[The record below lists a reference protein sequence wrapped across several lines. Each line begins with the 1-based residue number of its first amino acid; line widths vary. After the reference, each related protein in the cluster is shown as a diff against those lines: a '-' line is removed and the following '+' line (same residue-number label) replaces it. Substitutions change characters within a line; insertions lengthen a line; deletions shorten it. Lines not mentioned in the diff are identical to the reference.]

1 MNDPTSA
8 SRDSF
13 LPSGAT
19 TRVGQY
25 ELLTALGKGGMAY
38 VYLARKMGSGGFER
52 LVAVKVMHRNIAA
65 DEEFVQMFLDEARLA
80 ARIHHPNVVSIL
92 DLGNDSD
99 QLYMV
104 MDYIEGD
111 TLAAI
116 QRTAIGLQRTIP
128 LGISLRIV
136 LDALIG
142 LDAAHNLRGPD
153 GEWLQLIHRDVSPQ
167 NILVGSD
174 GAARLVDFGIARAE
188 RRLSLTSVGMLKGK
202 APFMAPEQLE
212 GGVVDRRADVFSMGV
227 TLWETLALR
236 RCFPARARP
245 DLIHESLKAPYR
257 SLLMFTDQIP
267 EQLDG
272 LCEKALAYDP
282 ADRYASAGEFAD
294 AIEANFRAD
303 IATQRQ
309 VGQFMSAVVSEKI
322 GRERDAVRQA
332 SSRNSEVDLGRAR
345 TSTPDPNSVLGRV
358 DSSVKPLLSAATTAT
373 GSTRH
378 RKDSIGAL
386 ELRAPTPPPSL
397 ELQAASGF
405 NPLIAPNSRPSR
417 PPNPMRAPTPAP
429 KGRGAQGRSSDH
441 ELSDQPT
448 MVKQVPHAGGPV
460 RATAAAT
467 ASTAEFA
474 DVPELPRSDSMLR
487 LPDLPDLEAATS
499 VAKHK
504 AIQKP
509 AVSATES
516 RAESRAEPR
525 SEAPR
530 KGTRFSTMAGGGLPH
545 TRAPTPASG
554 NAAPQFAAPSR
565 IAATEDSS
573 VSRARPQPQTQAQQ
587 AQAQALAQA
596 KAQQAEVQAQLQ
608 TRSTAEPMALEV
620 ERVTRARPQTLAGLR
635 VPKEFQRS
643 LEDPAP
649 SSAMRAQTPA
659 GTTRGAP
666 IGLRAPT
673 PPGMRSAVPQNF
685 DQMEALLSTAPA
697 ELDDDHE
704 AALDI
709 PQSRDNKATLLRR
722 GPEKEFDGLEIESRP
737 VPSPPSESVRTEGS
751 AMSALRAPT
760 PAGGRPMQ
768 DGPISNLRA
777 PTPAQGRANLPLT
790 LPTVSAPPTEA
801 AEEELEKHRVRP
813 QVFVEP
819 PQGLPLFARVA
830 IALVLFA
837 LMSFAGWHLL
847 NR

>member
-8 SRDSF
+8 PRDSF

-282 ADRYASAGEFAD
+282 ADRYSTAGEFAD

-322 GRERDAVRQA
+322 GRERDSVRQA
-332 SSRNSEVDLGRAR
+332 SSRNSEVDLNRPR
-345 TSTPDPNSVLGRV
+345 QTVDPNSVLGRV

-378 RKDSIGAL
+378 RKDSISTL

-397 ELQAASGF
+397 ELQAASGL
-405 NPLIAPNSRPSR
+405 NPLIAPNNRPSR

-429 KGRGAQGRSSDH
+429 KGRGAQGRADQ

-460 RATAAAT
+460 RAAAT

-509 AVSATES
+509 AVTAT
-516 RAESRAEPR
+516 ESRAEPR

-573 VSRARPQPQTQAQQ
+573 VARARPQAQQQQTQAQLQAQAQQ
-587 AQAQALAQA
+587 AQ
-596 KAQQAEVQAQLQ
+596 VQAQLQ
-608 TRSTAEPMALEV
+608 SRNKNEPMALEV
-620 ERVTRARPQTLAGLR
+620 ERVTRARPQTMAGLR

-649 SSAMRAQTPA
+649 SSAVRAPTP
-659 GTTRGAP
+659 TSTPRGAP

-685 DQMEALLSTAPA
+685 DQMEALLSTAPT

-722 GPEKEFDGLEIESRP
+722 APEQEFDGLDIESRP
-737 VPSPPSESVRTEGS
+737 VAAAAPSESVRTDGS

-777 PTPAQGRANLPLT
+777 PTPPQGRANLPLT
-790 LPTVSAPPTEA
+790 LPMISAPPAEA
-801 AEEELEKHRVRP
+801 GEEELEKHRVRP
-813 QVFVEP
+813 QVFVAP
-819 PQGLPLFARVA
+819 PQGMPLFARVA

-847 NR
+847 TH